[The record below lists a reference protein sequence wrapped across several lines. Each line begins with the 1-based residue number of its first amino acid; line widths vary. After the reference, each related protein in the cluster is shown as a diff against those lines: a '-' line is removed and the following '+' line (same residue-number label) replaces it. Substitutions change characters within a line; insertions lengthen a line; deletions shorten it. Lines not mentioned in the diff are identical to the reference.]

1 MNSQLSG
8 FSLLIFLIYLTKI
21 YFSELL
27 GYIDK
32 KGLIHLY
39 SESIKG
45 SITCFGDT

>member
-32 KGLIHLY
+32 KDLNRMTNIFKKLLDKY
-39 SESIKG
+39 KK
-45 SITCFGDT
+45 